1 MTCWI
6 GWNASYAEFADFAR
20 QIEREGRLDDLWTDV
35 LDNPPTQ
42 KSYGGA
48 IGHVI
53 THNMHHRAE
62 AQHILHRVGDERC
75 AGRRPDGLGSGSAH
89 AAGVICYHQR

>member
-1 MTCWI
+1 MKLE
-6 GWNASYAEFADFAR
+6 ARLRAFAAFAR
-20 QIEREGRLDDLWTDV
+20 QIEREGRLDNLWTDV
-35 LDNPPTQ
+35 LDKPTKK

-62 AQHILHRVGDERC
+62 AQHILHRLGVENVPEGDLM
-75 AGRRPDGLGSGSAH
+75 GWD
-89 AAGVICYHQR
+89 QRTRLTMDRST